1 MRRAVL
7 TAAILVS
14 VLTAS
19 DVAARG
25 QSTQRPGDPTQARVF
40 VDNRAPNEAV
50 PVLVQS
56 IATPVVV
63 QSGSTPLTAHLD
75 SASLV
80 QTVAARQTW
89 QYRTM
94 TLQAAAAGESLNPV
108 GTDGWEA
115 VAVLQSGPSGS
126 TILFKRPR

>member
-1 MRRAVL
+1 MRIGAVM
-7 TAAILVS
+7 TAILATLVGAA
-14 VLTAS
+14 V
-19 DVAARG
+19 VAARG
-25 QSTQRPGDPTQARVF
+25 QSTPRPGDPTQARVF

-75 SASLV
+75 AASLV

-108 GTDGWEA
+108 GMDGWEA
-115 VAVLQSGPSGS
+115 VAVPQSSPSGS